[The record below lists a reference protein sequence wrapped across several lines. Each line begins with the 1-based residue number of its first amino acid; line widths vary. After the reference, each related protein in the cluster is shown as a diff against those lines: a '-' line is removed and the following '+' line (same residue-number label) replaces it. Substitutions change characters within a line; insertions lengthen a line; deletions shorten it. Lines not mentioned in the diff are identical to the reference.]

1 MFTCIALV
9 FFKFVVKNEF
19 GNKIKYFNFI
29 EISIVEY
36 FFFKKSHITES
47 NWCAFFFKKNGVLR

>member
-36 FFFKKSHITES
+36 FF
-47 NWCAFFFKKNGVLR
+47 

>member
-36 FFFKKSHITES
+36 FFL
-47 NWCAFFFKKNGVLR
+47 KNHTLQNQIGVLFF